1 MSWLKLLR
9 MLQKKVVQ
17 CVSRVGIVAEG
28 GGTKAAYSAGVL
40 KCLLEHDIILPYCV
54 GISAGT
60 EILLSYVSKQ
70 VDRLEVTG
78 IDAPC
83 QKGVVGLRPFLKEG
97 SIFGI
102 EATYDFIESRVP
114 LDLDQFQKSE
124 TQMEVGIYNL
134 KTHEVEYFDKSYI
147 DKEETLIKA
156 SCALLLLAKPYKFNG
171 EMWMDAGLVDM
182 ISIEQS
188 IRAGNDKHLII
199 STKEE
204 GYVRKPAPKWQLWLS
219 NLVYKD
225 KQITDD
231 LKNRHIRYKE
241 QWDKIAEL
249 EKQGNALVL
258 RPHKD
263 LGVTR
268 YTTDPEK
275 LGPWFQLGYDET
287 LERLDLIKEFIK

>member
-1 MSWLKLLR
+1 M
-9 MLQKKVVQ
+9 
-17 CVSRVGIVAEG
+17 SRVGIVAEG

-40 KCLLEHDIILPYCV
+40 KCLLEHDIVLPYCV

-188 IRAGNDKHLII
+188 LRAGNDKHIVI

-204 GYVRKPAPKWQLWLS
+204 GYVRNPAPKWQLWLS

-249 EKQGNALVL
+249 EKKSA
-258 RPHKD
+258 
-263 LGVTR
+263 
-268 YTTDPEK
+268 E
-275 LGPWFQLGYDET
+275 
-287 LERLDLIKEFIK
+287 

>member
-1 MSWLKLLR
+1 M
-9 MLQKKVVQ
+9 
-17 CVSRVGIVAEG
+17 SRVGIVAEG

-60 EILLSYVSKQ
+60 EVLLSYVSKQ
-70 VDRLEVTG
+70 VKRLEVTG

-83 QKGVVGLRPFLKEG
+83 QKGVVGLEPFFKEG
-97 SIFGI
+97 SLFGI
-102 EATYDFIESRVP
+102 EATAKYIESKEP
-114 LDLDQFQKSE
+114 LDFDAFYSSS
-124 TQMEVGIYNL
+124 TQMDVGLYDIE
-134 KTHEVEYFDKSYI
+134 THEVKYFDKSAV
-147 DKEETLIKA
+147 DKDQTVVKA

-171 EMWMDAGLVDM
+171 RMYMDAGLVDM
-182 ISIEQS
+182 ISIYQS
-188 IRAGNDKHLII
+188 IKAGNDKHIII

-219 NLVYKD
+219 KLVYKD
-225 KQITDD
+225 DKITQD
-231 LKNRHIRYKE
+231 LKERHIRYKE
-241 QWDKIAEL
+241 QWDTIADL
-249 EKQGNALVL
+249 EKQGKAIVL

-268 YTTDPEK
+268 YTTDPKK

-287 LERLDLIKEFIK
+287 LERMDEIKKFVK

>member
-1 MSWLKLLR
+1 M
-9 MLQKKVVQ
+9 
-17 CVSRVGIVAEG
+17 SRVGIVAEG

-40 KCLLEHDIILPYCV
+40 KCLLEHDIVLPYCV

-83 QKGVVGLRPFLKEG
+83 QKGVVGLRPFFKEG

-114 LDLDQFQKSE
+114 LDLDKFQNSE

-134 KTHEVEYFDKSYI
+134 KTHKVEYFDKSYI
-147 DKEETLIKA
+147 DKDETLIKA

-188 IRAGNDKHLII
+188 IRAGNDKHIII

-287 LERLDLIKEFIK
+287 LERLNQIKEFIK